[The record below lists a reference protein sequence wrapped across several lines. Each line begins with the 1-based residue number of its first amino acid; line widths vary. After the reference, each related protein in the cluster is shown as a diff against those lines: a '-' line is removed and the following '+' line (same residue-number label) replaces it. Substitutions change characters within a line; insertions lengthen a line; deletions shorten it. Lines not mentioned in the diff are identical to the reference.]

1 MSRPRKSR
9 TDLPNRV
16 YQKHGSYYFVDKANR
31 WHRLGKG
38 YAEAMLAYA
47 KLAAISQQKRQLLGR
62 DKLLILTGAAAC
74 RAGWPEVAARCRELV
89 IANNQSHLVGRTE
102 TFADAMRTEE
112 FEPLLKRL
120 ERMCSY
126 EKAEHLLSEMD
137 ENPASRQPNSDSDI
151 GRTALEILGDLAT

>member
-1 MSRPRKSR
+1 MR
-9 TDLPNRV
+9 DHE
-16 YQKHGSYYFVDKANR
+16 Q
-31 WHRLGKG
+31 
-38 YAEAMLAYA
+38 AMLAYA

-74 RAGWPEVAARCRELV
+74 RAGWPDVAARCRELV
-89 IANNQSHLVGRTE
+89 IGNNSAHLVGRSE

-126 EKAEHLLSEMD
+126 EKAEHFLSEMD
-137 ENPASRQPNSDSDI
+137 ETASRQPQAGSDP
-151 GRTALEILGDLAT
+151 GRTALEILGDLA